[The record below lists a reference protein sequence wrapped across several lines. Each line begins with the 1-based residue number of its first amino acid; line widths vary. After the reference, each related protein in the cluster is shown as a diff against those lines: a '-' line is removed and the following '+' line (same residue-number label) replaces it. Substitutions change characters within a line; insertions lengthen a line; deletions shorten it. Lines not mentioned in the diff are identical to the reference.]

1 MFCLQDVE
9 EEATSYLEVRMFE
22 VDGQEL
28 SQYQDLRPRAEG
40 EEEEE
45 ERTRTGVAP
54 VEAVHAKTNKTIR
67 KLFPVPNLIIL
78 ISVLCLI
85 ILFILLVTLGVVRYV
100 DRAKSES
107 YYTQEEVV
115 QSCSPH

>member
-28 SQYQDLRPRAEG
+28 SQYQDLRPR

>member
-9 EEATSYLEVRMFE
+9 DEATSYLEVRMFE

-28 SQYQDLRPRAEG
+28 SQYQDLRPREG
-40 EEEEE
+40 KEEEW
-45 ERTRTGVAP
+45 TRTGVAP